1 MICRLHQRIH
11 GNSARHRSSQVK
23 LCPWTMG
30 PSFHCPSFVCGRGEE
45 RRAGLVGL
53 PMSFQVE
60 WLNLLEPAVL
70 RLELPWLELLELLES
85 DCELI
90 RSCHWRLL
98 LLTMSFQVEWL
109 KRCELKRCEPVS
121 LGLELLELALLE
133 LKFLELEMLELLKS
147 VFELISICYWR
158 LLLLLLFPM
167 AYSQKTD
174 SPSTPSSMI
183 PGVSR

>member
-1 MICRLHQRIH
+1 M
-11 GNSARHRSSQVK
+11 
-23 LCPWTMG
+23 
-30 PSFHCPSFVCGRGEE
+30 
-45 RRAGLVGL
+45 GLVGL

-70 RLELPWLELLELLES
+70 RLDLPWLELLELLES

>member
-1 MICRLHQRIH
+1 
-11 GNSARHRSSQVK
+11 
-23 LCPWTMG
+23 
-30 PSFHCPSFVCGRGEE
+30 VCGRGEE
-45 RRAGLVGL
+45 RRVGLVGL

-70 RLELPWLELLELLES
+70 RLELPWLELLELLELLES

-109 KRCELKRCEPVS
+109 KRCEPVS

-147 VFELISICYWR
+147 VFEVISICYWR
-158 LLLLLLFPM
+158 LLLLLLFPI